1 MKLGSV
7 LEQYDPREKVSSSQ
21 QGALVSGIAVH
32 LGHLP
37 LLGQIGLE
45 WGSIHLVV
53 VRRSVQ
59 NKVSIIPNIGTD
71 KLHQD
76 GSKQFK
82 MVKKL
87 TG

>member
-1 MKLGSV
+1 MKLRRA
-7 LEQYDPREKVSSSQ
+7 LEQYEPREMGSPVK

-32 LGHLP
+32 LRHLP
-37 LLGQIGLE
+37 LLGQVGLE
-45 WGSIHLVV
+45 WGVGV

-59 NKVSIIPNIGTD
+59 NKVSIIHNTGTD
-71 KLHQD
+71 KLYQD
-76 GSKQFK
+76 GLKQFN